1 MSEKRCD
8 KCNLS
13 NSCKN
18 PLIFG
23 KGSGKNK
30 TEVMIIQDAPTF
42 FDDRCAQTPA
52 GDTKAKINY
61 FLEQA
66 GIDYRTVYFTSA
78 LKCAPKELSDIK
90 NKNIEACRDY
100 LLTEIVE
107 RKPKLIIVM
116 GKYAHQSLTDKTSVD
131 DFAGHFDDFE
141 FMYEAEIGMGKT
153 TDIKFKCKLMPTYSL
168 MGSMRKWEN
177 DSEIIRHFSKGARFL
192 KDGFINKTPEPKVNL
207 ILDKRSL
214 NQFVEK
220 MREEKYA
227 TTDLETTGFEFFK
240 DEIINAGYCTKVG
253 EADVIYYS
261 TYKKEHIKKWDREN
275 IELGKRIN
283 YFVKEN
289 HDLIHKSLQ
298 TVNDFDN
305 LNFILHNGKFDWKF
319 AKKNGIP
326 YKNFKWCT
334 LVADSLIDENMRHS
348 LNHAMERRG
357 IDYGPY
363 DTKLWPYVNKDGDKK
378 KSYKHVPPLMLT
390 NYLGIDVDGDMRL
403 FQKQVKEIEKIDLT
417 DHMVGRK
424 MDALLDL
431 CQMEYTGV
439 KADRALIQKTSR
451 IIQKKQTKILSKL
464 EEVTGIE
471 NFNPNSP
478 KQINDYFL
486 NNDYPLEKLKIAKNK
501 SGYSTAAV
509 ELKKFTKYKKFQEV
523 PNLILDA
530 KKLAKIKGTYVDG
543 NSKKGE
549 TASVGGFLKYLDE
562 RDRVHANFNMW
573 TARTSRYS
581 CLSLDTEIL
590 TTDGWIKYNEMT
602 KEHKVLAYDKD
613 ERVLK
618 PQNPTWI
625 YLSEKEKRKMVRI
638 KTTHVDQVVTADH
651 NCLIE
656 SNYKVPY
663 VFKAEDFKS
672 IGQQGNRR
680 FIHGANYS
688 VTKNKF
694 KDINMLRFIVA
705 VQADGSINMSKN
717 RIFFTFRKPRKIERI
732 KKLCSDLNLEIFS
745 EESYPAADSKLYSEE
760 IVLSVE
766 RPAFVFEYIDSNKC
780 YMKSLLSIS
789 DSERE
794 DFLNELK
801 FWDGEHAK
809 NCIALSTIEKQNID
823 IIQAIIA
830 MHGRRSLSRSKDPQR
845 ENWQIIHSLHETKRN
860 FTQSRN
866 ATYKEKEVD
875 CRVWCIEVPTHFF
888 VARRN
893 GTVFVTGNCNRPSL
907 QIWPRPIAG
916 LPNARNFIIPSK
928 GMNLFEADF
937 KALEQFIVAALSKD
951 MTLIKTLKSGRDIHC
966 QNAVELGHIL
976 GIVDKEVDYQYFLDH
991 CGKGNL
997 DPKTIPPD
1005 VYMKFSD
1012 LRTRAKSI
1020 GFGLNYGK
1028 GAESFAD
1035 EFKISAFDAQEMI
1048 DAYFE
1053 IYWEMKAWRDRLI
1066 REGFKNG
1073 FISLESGRRR
1083 RFGSAINWLD
1093 HELSADVWSSERL
1106 RSEIERQI
1114 MNYPVQGGAHEAFE
1128 TGCIRV
1134 NKAFRKEKL
1143 KARIMLSI
1151 HDGIVGECPPQENEH
1166 VLHILKTEMTSV
1178 LNAGTKYEL
1187 KLDIDCDIYTREW
1200 YGEKNKLIA

>member
-326 YKNFKWCT
+326 YRNFKWCT

-573 TARTSRYS
+573 TPRTSRYS
-581 CLSLDTEIL
+581 C
-590 TTDGWIKYNEMT
+590 
-602 KEHKVLAYDKD
+602 
-613 ERVLK
+613 
-618 PQNPTWI
+618 
-625 YLSEKEKRKMVRI
+625 
-638 KTTHVDQVVTADH
+638 
-651 NCLIE
+651 
-656 SNYKVPY
+656 
-663 VFKAEDFKS
+663 
-672 IGQQGNRR
+672 
-680 FIHGANYS
+680 
-688 VTKNKF
+688 NK
-694 KDINMLRFIVA
+694 
-705 VQADGSINMSKN
+705 
-717 RIFFTFRKPRKIERI
+717 
-732 KKLCSDLNLEIFS
+732 
-745 EESYPAADSKLYSEE
+745 
-760 IVLSVE
+760 
-766 RPAFVFEYIDSNKC
+766 
-780 YMKSLLSIS
+780 
-789 DSERE
+789 
-794 DFLNELK
+794 
-801 FWDGEHAK
+801 
-809 NCIALSTIEKQNID
+809 
-823 IIQAIIA
+823 
-830 MHGRRSLSRSKDPQR
+830 
-845 ENWQIIHSLHETKRN
+845 
-860 FTQSRN
+860 
-866 ATYKEKEVD
+866 
-875 CRVWCIEVPTHFF
+875 
-888 VARRN
+888 
-893 GTVFVTGNCNRPSL
+893 PSL
-907 QIWPRPIAG
+907 QVWPRPIKG

-1151 HDGIVGECPPQENEH
+1151 HDGIVGECPPQENEQ